1 MKKIL
6 IFTMLFSIVSLAQ
19 IAGATIYIQDT
30 FKAANGTLLVNH
42 TSDSGTS
49 WAILYGSS
57 TTTIDASNDGVYST
71 TDSNMYNKG
80 SIPTADYMV
89 QATIL
94 AGKYSPADNL
104 CITGRVNP
112 GAGHRYA
119 AIYNGA
125 GWGLYAI
132 ENEETQIGIPVGG
145 STAASVPA
153 TLTPGQTYVIQLR
166 MQGTAISMYVNGVL
180 VLSATSS
187 ISDIS
192 AAGYAGLETS
202 GDGPTPGGSFEV
214 LDWSVQSLPL
224 PSSGGA
230 AYALPAASSVAWQG
244 NAGVGG
250 DIPTRTTVYT
260 TLNPSGGDDTS
271 AINAAIAAC
280 PSGQVVYLNVGT
292 FNVSSAIQLKSG
304 ITLRGAGMGSTII
317 QGTSG
322 LSSGY
327 VVGVGTSS
335 SLGSSINLSS
345 TASKG
350 STTITTSAPHGWSV
364 GTIIL
369 IDELNDTSGKYGPV
383 VNNVG
388 SDGTCT
394 WCGRTS
400 GTRSMG
406 QMAKVTAVPNS
417 QSATLEMPLY
427 WTYNTG
433 LTAQATAVSS
443 PVTSAGLEN
452 LTVDN
457 ESSNQTNTV
466 EMVGASNC
474 WLLGVEVIGSNQ
486 YAVLLRYAYRNTIRG
501 CKVHEGVPALP
512 ATGTQYDT
520 SKAYGITFLT
530 GSANLVENN
539 QIYHLDMGVA
549 SNGGPMTGNVIAY
562 NYVAGMYYAPSASWQ
577 ADAFRQH
584 SAHSAMNLFEGNWL
598 VGDCKSDN
606 TWGTSSDNTFFRNR
620 NTLDTTRA
628 SSAWDYSLYPNTP
641 YYNIVGNVIGTS
653 GFETAYSVAIG
664 SSSTAI
670 YAIDPSVTTTFQHGN
685 WDYVT
690 NGVVWN
696 GTNERTLP
704 ASFYLSSKPSWW
716 GSLQWPAIGPDV
728 SPMYPAA
735 PAVGGGTPWGT
746 TKPPL
751 SAPTLLTVQ

>member
-1 MKKIL
+1 MKTERIQGKR
-6 IFTMLFSIVSLAQ
+6 FSFGWRTMTLGLLVALTGFASV
-19 IAGATIYIQDT
+19 AGATY
-30 FKAANGTLLVNH
+30 
-42 TSDSGTS
+42 
-49 WAILYGSS
+49 
-57 TTTIDASNDGVYST
+57 
-71 TDSNMYNKG
+71 
-80 SIPTADYMV
+80 
-89 QATIL
+89 
-94 AGKYSPADNL
+94 
-104 CITGRVNP
+104 
-112 GAGHRYA
+112 
-119 AIYNGA
+119 
-125 GWGLYAI
+125 
-132 ENEETQIGIPVGG
+132 
-145 STAASVPA
+145 
-153 TLTPGQTYVIQLR
+153 
-166 MQGTAISMYVNGVL
+166 
-180 VLSATSS
+180 
-187 ISDIS
+187 
-192 AAGYAGLETS
+192 
-202 GDGPTPGGSFEV
+202 
-214 LDWSVQSLPL
+214 SLPANL
-224 PSSGGA
+224 
-230 AYALPAASSVAWQG
+230 SVAWQG
-244 NAGVGG
+244 NVGVQG
-250 DIPTRTTVYT
+250 DIPTRTTIYK
-260 TLNPSGGDDTS
+260 TLSPSGGNDTTAIQT
-271 AINAAIAAC
+271 AINDC
-280 PSGQVVYLNVGT
+280 PSGEVVYLNAGT

-304 ITLRGAGMGSTII
+304 VTLRGAGMGSTII
-317 QGTSG
+317 MGASG
-322 LSSGY
+322 MSSAY

-350 STTITTSAPHGWSV
+350 STTITTSTSHGWSV

-406 QMAKVTAVPNS
+406 QMAKVTAVPSS

-539 QIYHLDMGVA
+539 QMYHLDMGVA

-562 NYVAGMYYAPSASWQ
+562 NYAAAMYYAPSASWQ
-577 ADAFRQH
+577 VDAIRQH
-584 SAHSAMNLFEGNWL
+584 GAHSAMNLFEGNWL
-598 VGDCKSDN
+598 VGDCKNDN
-606 TWGTSSDNTFFRNR
+606 VWGTSSDNTFFRNR

-628 SSAWDYSLYPNTP
+628 SSAWDYSLYAGNPN
-641 YYNIVGNVIGTS
+641 YNIIGNVIGTT
-653 GFETAYSVAIG
+653 GFETAYSVTT
-664 SSSTAI
+664 SSSSPAI
-670 YAIDPSVTTTFQHGN
+670 YGIDSSVTTTFQHAN
-685 WDYVT
+685 WDSVNKEVT
-690 NGVVWN
+690 WN
-696 GTNERTLP
+696 GSNDHTLP
-704 ASFYLSSKPSWW
+704 ASFYLASKPVWW
-716 GSLQWPAIGPDV
+716 GSMQWPAIGPDV

-735 PAVGGGTPWGT
+735 PAVGGGTPWGA
-746 TKPPL
+746 PSDPL
-751 SAPTLLTVQ
+751 SPPTSLIAN